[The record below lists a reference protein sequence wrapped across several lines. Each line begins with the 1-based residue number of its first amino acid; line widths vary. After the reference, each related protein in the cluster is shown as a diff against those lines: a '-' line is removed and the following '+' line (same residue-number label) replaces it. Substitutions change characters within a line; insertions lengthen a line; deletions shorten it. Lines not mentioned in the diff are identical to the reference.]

1 MKMKEEINVA
11 LLGLG
16 TVGSGVYK
24 ILTQHKE
31 DFKEKIGSTINL
43 KRILEI
49 DMDRVDELGVDH
61 SIVTSDYAVI
71 VDDPEID
78 IIVEVIGGIDPAKG
92 FVLKALER
100 GKHIVTANK
109 ELMASQGEE
118 ILGIADDK
126 NLDVYF
132 EASVGGGIPIVRP
145 LKQCLV
151 GNKISKVMGIVN
163 GTTNFILT
171 QMSEAGCSFGEA
183 LEEAQRRGY
192 AERDPSADIEGH
204 DAAAKIAILAS
215 IAFNSRVSSSQVYT
229 EGISNIKPQDI
240 VYAKELGCVV
250 KLIAMA
256 KEDNSQLEV
265 RVHPTLIPCTHPLA
279 SVDGVYNAIFVVG
292 DAVGEVMFFGEGA
305 GSMPAASA
313 IVGDII
319 DIVRNIRHS
328 SNGRI
333 GCTCFEN
340 KTIKPID
347 EINSSFYILMSVFDR
362 PGVLAQ
368 IAQVFGDNN
377 VSLASVIQKGPRG
390 TKAELMF
397 MTHLVKERNL
407 QTALADIRSLA
418 VVNEI
423 ANVMRV
429 EGAQSD

>member
-1 MKMKEEINVA
+1 MKEQVNIA

-24 ILTQHKE
+24 ILSKHKE
-31 DFKEKIGSTINL
+31 DFKQKLNTTINL
-43 KRILEI
+43 KKILEI
-49 DMDRVDELGVDH
+49 NTERIEELGVDR
-61 SIVTSDYAVI
+61 SLVTDDYSEIVN
-71 VDDPEID
+71 DPEID
-78 IIVEVIGGIDPAKG
+78 IVVEVIGGTVPAKS
-92 FVLKALER
+92 FILAALDK

-118 ILGIADDK
+118 ILSKADSK
-126 NLDVYF
+126 KLDVYF

-171 QMSEAGCSFGEA
+171 QMSEVGCPFDEA

-229 EGISNIKPQDI
+229 EGISNIKIQDI
-240 VYAKELGCVV
+240 AYARELGCVV

-256 KEDNSQLEV
+256 KEENGELEV
-265 RVHPTLIPCTHPLA
+265 RVHPTMIPCAHPLA

-319 DIVRNIRHS
+319 DIVRNIQQGS
-328 SNGRI
+328 SGRV
-333 GCTCFEN
+333 GCTCFES
-340 KTIKPID
+340 KKIKPID
-347 EINSSFYILMSVFDR
+347 EINSSFYLLMNVFDK
-362 PGVLAQ
+362 PGVLGQ
-368 IAQVFGDNN
+368 IAKVFGDNN

-390 TKAELMF
+390 QNAELMF
-397 MTHLVKERNL
+397 LTHLVKEKNL
-407 QTALADIRSLA
+407 RTALEGIKNLA
-418 VVNEI
+418 IIDEI
-423 ANVMRV
+423 SNVIRV
-429 EGAQSD
+429 EGVQSD

>member
-16 TVGSGVYK
+16 TVGCGVYK
-24 ILTQHKE
+24 ILTRHKE
-31 DFKEKIGSTINL
+31 DFKEKIGATINL

-49 DMDRVDELGVDH
+49 DMNRVDELGVDH
-61 SIVTSDYAVI
+61 NIVTSDYAVI

-78 IIVEVIGGIDPAKG
+78 IIVEVIGGADPAKR
-92 FVLKALER
+92 FILDALDR

-118 ILGIADDK
+118 ILGKADDK

-145 LKQCLV
+145 LKQCLA

-163 GTTNFILT
+163 GTTNFILS
-171 QMSEAGCSFGEA
+171 QMSEAGCSFDEA

-240 VYAKELGCVV
+240 AYARELGCVV

-256 KEDNSQLEV
+256 KEDNGQLEV
-265 RVHPTLIPCTHPLA
+265 RVHPTLIPRTHPLA
-279 SVDGVYNAIFVVG
+279 SVDAVYNAIFVVG

-319 DIVRNIRHS
+319 DIVRNIRYS

-333 GCTCFEN
+333 GCTCFKN
-340 KTIKPID
+340 KKIKPID

-368 IAQVFGDNN
+368 IAQVFGDNS

-390 TKAELMF
+390 KKAELMF

-407 QTALADIRSLA
+407 HTALESIRSLA
-418 VVNEI
+418 LVNEI

-429 EGAQSD
+429 ERAQSD

>member
-49 DMDRVDELGVDH
+49 DMDRIDELGVDH
-61 SIVTSDYAVI
+61 SIVTSDYAAI

-163 GTTNFILT
+163 GTTNYILT

-265 RVHPTLIPCTHPLA
+265 RVHPTLIPSTHPLA

-319 DIVRNIRHS
+319 DIVRNIQHS